1 MTRIAL
7 RGSACRWSRE
17 DCSAASRGSLRR
29 FAYPEVDIRTC
40 GIQYKGKEIDKNNQ
54 LRACQRGLLADPVM
68 KVESRGRAH
77 WNLKSIM

>member
-1 MTRIAL
+1 
-7 RGSACRWSRE
+7 
-17 DCSAASRGSLRR
+17 
-29 FAYPEVDIRTC
+29 VDIRTC